1 MAACDLNLDTA
12 AANHVFAG
20 DCHQGEEPVDII
32 TAVAGVS
39 AEGSIQEGKVHF
51 FAQNEHND
59 DRLCCLNMEGVVVSP
74 HVIKNLLSM
83 QRLEANGWKLTLSGP
98 GNRYLLAPSGHRI
111 ELQHA
116 SGLYYIPLARR
127 GEREKFAAAP
137 TYPGIDQLYDKYYE
151 LGLDHQARDRCRPH
165 IMCTSTTRV
174 GLPAARSAVA
184 NLHSRFFHFS
194 KAKIVDTI
202 RLHGGN
208 FGEEGEEIRAMPRK
222 QAMAIAKEVT
232 ELSCGPCDLF
242 NPRPRKPRSAEAAGR
257 EPGDV
262 IHSDIKVLESVPGI
276 NGEKYF

>member
-32 TAVAGVS
+32 TAVAGAS

-137 TYPGIDQLYDKYYE
+137 TYQGIDQLYDKYYE

-184 NLHSRFFHFS
+184 NLHSRLFHFN
-194 KAKIVDTI
+194 KAKIVDSI

-208 FGEEGEEIRAMPRK
+208 FGEEGEKIRAMPRK

-232 ELSCGPCDLF
+232 ELSL
-242 NPRPRKPRSAEAAGR
+242 
-257 EPGDV
+257 
-262 IHSDIKVLESVPGI
+262 IHI
-276 NGEKYF
+276 